1 MRTWDGQP
9 IAPESPF
16 GATVVV
22 YRRMDA
28 GVEYLLLHRAHEG
41 PEYEGDWA
49 WTPPSGARHP
59 GEPIDG
65 CAAREL
71 FEEAGLR
78 ADIRMVSAATAEWA
92 VFVAEVP
99 ADALFTLHDVEHD
112 RFEWVWIDEALAR
125 CKPRTVADGVALA
138 ARSIGDFA

>member
-1 MRTWDGQP
+1 MRD
-9 IAPESPF
+9 
-16 GATVVV
+16 
-22 YRRMDA
+22 R
-28 GVEYLLLHRAHEG
+28 
-41 PEYEGDWA
+41 EYEGDWA

-99 ADALFTLHDVEHD
+99 ADALVTLHDVEHD